1 MFLQQKVAWLNL
13 GVALASITAF
23 FALLS
28 LIGPWRAMGAFG
40 ILGFAGTGGVLYVL
54 ARRSCRI
61 RRARP
66 DDLVEGDRDCKECR
80 LGGVHGRSAV
90 IWGEWRDSGAR
101 DFDGSVVGLLW
112 IPDHS
117 VLCDVNHVFKTV
129 VQ

>member
-54 ARRSCRI
+54 ARRGGRVVS
-61 RRARP
+61 
-66 DDLVEGDRDCKECR
+66 DERDQTISLKAIAIAK
-80 LGGVHGRSAV
+80 SAV
-90 IWGEWRDSGAR
+90 WVA
-101 DFDGSVVGLLW
+101 FMVGLRLFGENGA
-112 IPDHS
+112 IPVRGIS
-117 VLCDVNHVFKTV
+117 MVVWWVFCGFLIIQSSATLIMYSR
-129 VQ
+129 Q